1 MPIASASLRR
11 PTRRSTRAQLAAQK
25 WSAASSLHLWIKR
38 HRFLRAVALEQ
49 GETAVALL
57 LLWEADHGCP
67 YPSLAGELM
76 GRISTFCKRM
86 KEAVTADDELKAWLE
101 YKQMRVALTPS
112 LPATMH
118 VRWSVAID
126 PAVGEPFLS
135 SWKSHLAS
143 LVVRRNV
150 ALPAAVPLGA
160 SSSSSASGGGAPRS
174 KRQKVQAGQPC
185 SRKRPRTDGG
195 CVPGSS
201 LLYGVAKLKAAR
213 LGARDG
219 GVEAMGY
226 SSSIASTSVVCTD
239 SGGLPSPSAASV
251 PWCEVGEPC

>member
-1 MPIASASLRR
+1 MGGCADSLVVSMLRDFHRGLAERLAEVLRCREELLAQASSSSGANAARDALTSTSTSTAFSLVGHAARQLAVVELRAAEQLAFSSNTASAPMPIASASLRR
-11 PTRRSTRAQLAAQK
+11 PTRRSSRAQLAAQK

-118 VRWSVAID
+118 VRW
-126 PAVGEPFLS
+126 
-135 SWKSHLAS
+135 
-143 LVVRRNV
+143 
-150 ALPAAVPLGA
+150 
-160 SSSSSASGGGAPRS
+160 
-174 KRQKVQAGQPC
+174 
-185 SRKRPRTDGG
+185 
-195 CVPGSS
+195 
-201 LLYGVAKLKAAR
+201 
-213 LGARDG
+213 
-219 GVEAMGY
+219 
-226 SSSIASTSVVCTD
+226 
-239 SGGLPSPSAASV
+239 
-251 PWCEVGEPC
+251 